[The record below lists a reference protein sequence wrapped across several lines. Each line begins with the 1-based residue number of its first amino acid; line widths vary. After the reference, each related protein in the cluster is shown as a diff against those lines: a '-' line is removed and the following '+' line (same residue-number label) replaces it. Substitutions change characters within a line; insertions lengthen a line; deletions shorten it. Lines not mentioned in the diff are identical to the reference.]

1 MLNILILLSLPNQSL
16 YDTVWPIMEHNLVVG
31 QLLALLTAAC
41 WAQNSIIY
49 RHIGAKVGS
58 DAVAH
63 VRMWIALPMIF
74 LLAYWVEGSWFPT
87 SLSARTYLFLLASG
101 AIGYFFTDMLL
112 FKAYILLGA
121 RESMVIMTLSPVVT
135 AFFGF
140 LLFDERLNLIQI
152 LGIFITISGIALIVL
167 LDARTKVA
175 KEEHDTKTK
184 GFIYA
189 ILGSA
194 LQSLS
199 FLLAKFALDETGPI
213 STNLLRNLGGLA
225 CFIIFNFL
233 YKRNAVQHFKVLSN
247 RRYLL
252 LLVMAAFAGPV
263 LGMSSQ
269 MKAFTLAPVGIVT
282 TITQVTPILLL
293 PFDYFILHKRLTASS
308 LAGTFL
314 SIAGVAVLF
323 LAA

>member
-1 MLNILILLSLPNQSL
+1 
-16 YDTVWPIMEHNLVVG
+16 MEHNLVVG

-63 VRMWIALPMIF
+63 VRMWIALPMI
-74 LLAYWVEGSWFPT
+74 LLLSYWVEGSWFPT

-101 AIGYFFTDMLL
+101 ALGYFFTDMLL
-112 FKAYILLGA
+112 FQAYILLGA

-140 LLFDERLNLIQI
+140 VLFDERLNPIQI
-152 LGIFITISGIALIVL
+152 LGIIITIAGIALMVL
-167 LDARTKVA
+167 LDARSMVA
-175 KEEHDTKTK
+175 KEEQDTKTK

-189 ILGSA
+189 ISA
-194 LQSLS
+194 SVLQSLS
-199 FLLAKFALDETGPI
+199 FLLAKFALDETGPV
-213 STNLLRNLGGLA
+213 STNLLRNVGGLS
-225 CFIIFNFL
+225 CFIVFNFL
-233 YKRNAVQHFKVLSN
+233 YKRNAVQHFKVLRN
-247 RRYLL
+247 RRYLML
-252 LLVMAAFAGPV
+252 LMTAAFAGPV

-269 MKAFTLAPVGIVT
+269 MLAFTLAPVGIVT

-293 PFDYFILHKRLTASS
+293 PFDYFILHKRLTISS